1 MTHSGKKTDLVFL
14 LQSISSLCYLTDVLL
29 CSCFIV
35 HDHDLL
41 PNMTSNWI
49 FNMSNITDAT
59 NGAETASPYSAPK
72 FTGWFVWGS
81 YGSMLIFLWSIL
93 LTIICIF
100 SFFWPLYY
108 SVLQFSVSNYTILAF
123 SNLSSGLFSL
133 PYHWNIDYFFPI
145 SIICNI
151 YQSLQLTVV
160 VKILSKIFFICIA
173 MNIQKNI

>member
-59 NGAETASPYSAPK
+59 NGAKTASPYSAPK

-108 SVLQFSVSNYTILAF
+108 
-123 SNLSSGLFSL
+123 LSFNFPFLITPFWHFQTFL
-133 PYHWNIDYFFPI
+133 PVCFRCL
-145 SIICNI
+145 IIETLI
-151 YQSLQLTVV
+151 
-160 VKILSKIFFICIA
+160 IFFLYLLFVIFTSLY
-173 MNIQKNI
+173 N